1 MFPFDIDLEDE
12 EESIDE
18 ESNATASDY
27 EIDFNTG
34 KLTGRIISGL
44 EAVIQWAK
52 LVLLTERYFYTQ
64 YTWNYGSEL
73 NELIGKRHSKE
84 YIESEVKRMIT
95 DALLINEDIK
105 SIKNIRCDIEK
116 DVLKISFSIETV
128 YGRGDVNV

>member
-1 MFPFDIDLEDE
+1 M
-12 EESIDE
+12 
-18 ESNATASDY
+18 
-27 EIDFNTG
+27 
-34 KLTGRIISGL
+34 